1 MPKQDYYEILGVSRD
16 AGEGEIKKAYK
27 SLALKYHPD
36 RNPDDELAEEK
47 FKEASEAYQVLVD
60 PEKRRIYDT
69 YGHEGL
75 SGSGF
80 RGIDGIDDI
89 FGSSFFG
96 DLFKDLFGFGFGFGG
111 FGGRHSSGEY
121 SVAKGRDIQKKMSI
135 TLEEAFDGVS
145 REVELRFSET
155 CSSCSG
161 TGAEDGK
168 AFESCPTCRGKGQV
182 VHSRGAFILTTT
194 CGSCGGTGR
203 HIVRK
208 CEDCGGEG
216 RMKVDNT
223 IEVKIPAGIEN
234 EQIIRVAGKGEPG
247 PGGGPNGDLYIVVYV
262 DRHET
267 YQRSGT
273 ELFREIIITYPEA
286 VLGKKFKLET
296 LDGPVKVKIPS
307 GTQPGEDIVVRGK
320 GMPAL
325 HGRGRGN
332 LHLVVTLVVPKK
344 VSRKEKKLI
353 EELAR
358 EEKS

>member
-1 MPKQDYYEILGVSRD
+1 MPKRDYYEVLGVSKD

-36 RNPDDELAEEK
+36 RNPDDALAEEK